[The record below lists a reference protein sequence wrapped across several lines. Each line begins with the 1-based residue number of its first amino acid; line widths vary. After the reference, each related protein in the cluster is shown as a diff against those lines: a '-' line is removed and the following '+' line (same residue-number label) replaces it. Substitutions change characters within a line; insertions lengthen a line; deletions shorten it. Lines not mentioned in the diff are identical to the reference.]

1 MGGAPERGVRCECGM
16 APRPPAAQM
25 IVLDVIDVLLLEGLA
40 AHRVLTTAQAAQVA
54 RAPLSTAN
62 YRLNRLRRLALVAR
76 TRPYASSGTAPLHWW
91 LTTAGRR
98 RIGAPGRP
106 RSVTNSPLFLR
117 HTAATAAVPL
127 ALERLGPSV
136 GLRLDAWQREPRESW
151 TTPHGSRTIT
161 PDGYALVHVTSEDG
175 AVPLLVEVDRN
186 TMEPA
191 RLREKVHRYLD
202 YAAASAW
209 ERGHPMCPALLVL
222 TTSERRAEQTLAA
235 SEQERDKIVLRYP
248 GELLVGVCG
257 QVDDIDQAVTEA
269 VWRTDRAHSDGASVR
284 TLAQVLG
291 YRVST
296 ERDGRHKL
304 RLPWQDRGQ
313 DEVWR

>member
-1 MGGAPERGVRCECGM
+1 MGGAPELGVRGECGV
-16 APRPPAAQM
+16 APRPQAARM
-25 IVLDVIDVLLLEGLA
+25 SVLIRTDELLLDGLA
-40 AHRVLTTAQAAQVA
+40 THRVLTSEQAAQVA
-54 RAPLSTAN
+54 RVARSTAN

-76 TRPYASSGTAPLHWW
+76 ARPYAASGTEQLHWW
-91 LTTAGRR
+91 LTAAGRR

-136 GLRLDAWQREPRESW
+136 GLRLDAWQREPWESW
-151 TTPHGSRTIT
+151 STKRGRYRIT
-161 PDGYALVHVTSEDG
+161 PDGYALVHVASEDG

-191 RLREKVHRYLD
+191 RLREKVRRYLT
-202 YAAASAW
+202 YAGDDAW
-209 ERGHPMCPALLVL
+209 EPRHAMCPALLIL
-222 TTSERRAEQTLAA
+222 TTSERRAAQTLAA
-235 SEQERDKIVLRYP
+235 SEQERDHIELRYP

-269 VWRTDRAHSDGASVR
+269 VWRTDREHSDGVAPR
-284 TLAQVLG
+284 TLTDVLA

-304 RLPWQDRGQ
+304 RKPWEDREREGS
-313 DEVWR
+313 WW